1 MKKLTTILFQYKIFP
16 VLMFLVST
24 GLGILV
30 ITQNILIADFLAK
43 IIRHQF
49 QGLWIV
55 LFILLGVL
63 FLRATVQFL
72 NQWLGDTLAFKVK
85 HMLRQRVIYKN
96 NGHPIGEQM
105 TILTENIDG
114 LAPFYKSYL
123 PQVFK
128 SMMVPLIIIIAM
140 FFIHF
145 NTALIMLITAP
156 FIPLFYIIFGLKTRD
171 ESKDQMTYLNQFSQR
186 FLNIAKGLVT
196 LKLFNRTEQTEKHIY
211 DDSTQFR
218 TLTMRILRSAFL
230 SGLMLEFI
238 SMLGIGLVALEATL
252 SLVVFHNIDFKTAA
266 IAIILAPEFYNAIK
280 DLGQAFHTGKQSE
293 GASDVVF
300 EFLEQPNN
308 NNEFLLKYEE
318 NQKPF
323 IQLTDISFRYDNS
336 DRLVLNDL
344 NLEIYNGDQI
354 ALVGPSGAGKSTLTH
369 LIAGVYQPTIGTIS
383 TNQRDLNIGIL
394 SQQPYIF
401 SASIKENI
409 TMFKD
414 IENNT
419 IEEVLDEVGLLD
431 KVQSFTKGIN
441 TIIGEGGEM
450 LSGGQMR
457 RIELCRLL
465 VMKPDLVIFDEPA
478 TGLDIQTEHMIQN
491 VLFQHFKDTTMIVI
505 AHRDNT
511 IRHLQRR
518 LYIEN
523 GRLIAD
529 DRNISVNITEN
540 GRLIADDRNISVN
553 ITENGDDL

>member
-24 GLGILV
+24 GLGIIV

-49 QGLWIV
+49 QSLWIV

-63 FLRATVQFL
+63 LLRATVQFL

-300 EFLEQPNN
+300 EFLEQPNY

-323 IQLTDISFRYDNS
+323 IQLTDISFRYDDS

-344 NLEIYNGDQI
+344 NLEIFKGDQI

-540 GRLIADDRNISVN
+540 G
-553 ITENGDDL
+553 DDL

>member
-63 FLRATVQFL
+63 LLRATVQFL

-114 LAPFYKSYL
+114 LVPFYKSYL

-336 DRLVLNDL
+336 DRLILNDL

-369 LIAGVYQPTIGTIS
+369 LIAGVYRPTIGTIS

-414 IENNT
+414 IENKT
-419 IEEVLDEVGLLD
+419 VEEVLDEVGLLD

-540 GRLIADDRNISVN
+540 G
-553 ITENGDDL
+553 DDL

>member
-24 GLGILV
+24 GLGIIV

-43 IIRHQF
+43 IKRHQF

-63 FLRATVQFL
+63 LLRATVQFL

-300 EFLEQPNN
+300 EFLEQPNY

-323 IQLTDISFRYDNS
+323 IQLTDISFRYDDS

-344 NLEIYNGDQI
+344 NLEIFKGDQI

-540 GRLIADDRNISVN
+540 G
-553 ITENGDDL
+553 DDL

>member
-30 ITQNILIADFLAK
+30 IAQNILIADFLAK

-63 FLRATVQFL
+63 LLRATVQFL

-252 SLVVFHNIDFKTAA
+252 NLVVFHNIDFKTAA

-280 DLGQAFHTGKQSE
+280 DLGQAFHTGRQSE

-323 IQLTDISFRYDNS
+323 IQLTDISFRYDDS

-344 NLEIYNGDQI
+344 NLEIFKGDQI

-383 TNQRDLNIGIL
+383 INQRDLNIGIL

-419 IEEVLDEVGLLD
+419 VEEVLDEVGLLD
-431 KVQSFTKGIN
+431 KVQSFTQGIN

-540 GRLIADDRNISVN
+540 G
-553 ITENGDDL
+553 DDL

>member
-24 GLGILV
+24 GLGIFV
-30 ITQNILIADFLAK
+30 IAQNILIADFLAK

-63 FLRATVQFL
+63 LLRATVQFL

-252 SLVVFHNIDFKTAA
+252 NLVVFHNIDFKTAA

-323 IQLTDISFRYDNS
+323 IQLTDISFRYDDS

-344 NLEIYNGDQI
+344 NLEIFKGDQI

-383 TNQRDLNIGIL
+383 INQRDLNIGIL

-419 IEEVLDEVGLLD
+419 VEEVLDEVGLLD
-431 KVQSFTKGIN
+431 KVQSFTQGIN

-540 GRLIADDRNISVN
+540 G
-553 ITENGDDL
+553 DDL

>member
-1 MKKLTTILFQYKIFP
+1 MKKLTTLLFQYKIFP

-30 ITQNILIADFLAK
+30 ITQNILIADFLDK

-63 FLRATVQFL
+63 LLRATVQFL

-300 EFLEQPNN
+300 EFLEQPNY

-323 IQLTDISFRYDNS
+323 IQLTDISFRYDDS

-344 NLEIYNGDQI
+344 NLEIFKGDQI

-478 TGLDIQTEHMIQN
+478 TGLDIQIEHMIQN

-540 GRLIADDRNISVN
+540 G
-553 ITENGDDL
+553 DDL

>member
-63 FLRATVQFL
+63 LLRATVQFL
-72 NQWLGDTLAFKVK
+72 NQWLGDTLAFKVN

-323 IQLTDISFRYDNS
+323 IQLTDISFRYDDS

-344 NLEIYNGDQI
+344 NLEIFKGDQI

-369 LIAGVYQPTIGTIS
+369 LIAGVYHPTIGTIS

-414 IENNT
+414 IENN
-419 IEEVLDEVGLLD
+419 IVEEVLDEVGLLD

-540 GRLIADDRNISVN
+540 G
-553 ITENGDDL
+553 DDL

>member
-30 ITQNILIADFLAK
+30 ITQNILIADFIAK

-63 FLRATVQFL
+63 LLRATVQFL

-238 SMLGIGLVALEATL
+238 SMLSIGLVALEATL

-300 EFLEQPNN
+300 EFLEQPNY

-323 IQLTDISFRYDNS
+323 IQLTDISFRYDDS

-344 NLEIYNGDQI
+344 NLEIFKGDQI

-540 GRLIADDRNISVN
+540 G
-553 ITENGDDL
+553 DDL

>member
-63 FLRATVQFL
+63 LLRATVQFL

-218 TLTMRILRSAFL
+218 TLITMRILRSAFL

-300 EFLEQPNN
+300 EFLEQPNY

-323 IQLTDISFRYDNS
+323 IQLTDISFRYDDS

-344 NLEIYNGDQI
+344 NLEIFKGDQI

-409 TMFKD
+409 TMFKY

-540 GRLIADDRNISVN
+540 G
-553 ITENGDDL
+553 DDL

>member
-63 FLRATVQFL
+63 LLRATVQFL

-300 EFLEQPNN
+300 EFLEQPNY

-323 IQLTDISFRYDNS
+323 IQLTDISFRYDDS

-344 NLEIYNGDQI
+344 NLEIFKGDQI

-419 IEEVLDEVGLLD
+419 IEEVLDELGLLD

-540 GRLIADDRNISVN
+540 G
-553 ITENGDDL
+553 DDL

>member
-63 FLRATVQFL
+63 LLRATVQFL

-105 TILTENIDG
+105 TILTENING

-140 FFIHF
+140 FFIHI

-318 NQKPF
+318 NQNPF
-323 IQLTDISFRYDNS
+323 IQLTDISFRYDDS

-344 NLEIYNGDQI
+344 NLEIFKGDQI
-354 ALVGPSGAGKSTLTH
+354 ALIGPSGAGKSTLTH

-383 TNQRDLNIGIL
+383 TNKRDLNIGIL

-419 IEEVLDEVGLLD
+419 VEEVLDEVGLLD
-431 KVQSFTKGIN
+431 KVQSFTQGIN

-540 GRLIADDRNISVN
+540 G
-553 ITENGDDL
+553 DDL

>member
-16 VLMFLVST
+16 VLMFMVST

-63 FLRATVQFL
+63 LLRATVQFL

-323 IQLTDISFRYDNS
+323 IQLTDISFRYDDS

-344 NLEIYNGDQI
+344 NLEIFKGDQI

-383 TNQRDLNIGIL
+383 TNKRDLNIGIL

-431 KVQSFTKGIN
+431 KVPSFTQGIN

-540 GRLIADDRNISVN
+540 G
-553 ITENGDDL
+553 DDL

>member
-24 GLGILV
+24 GLGIIV

-63 FLRATVQFL
+63 LLRATVQFL

-300 EFLEQPNN
+300 EFLEQPNY

-323 IQLTDISFRYDNS
+323 IQLTDISFRYDDS
-336 DRLVLNDL
+336 DRLILNDL
-344 NLEIYNGDQI
+344 NLEIFKGDQI

-540 GRLIADDRNISVN
+540 G
-553 ITENGDDL
+553 DDL

>member
-30 ITQNILIADFLAK
+30 IAQNILIADFLAK

-55 LFILLGVL
+55 LFIFLGVL
-63 FLRATVQFL
+63 LLRATVQFL

-252 SLVVFHNIDFKTAA
+252 NLVVFHNIDFKTAA

-323 IQLTDISFRYDNS
+323 IQLTDISFRYDDS

-344 NLEIYNGDQI
+344 NLEIFKGDQI

-383 TNQRDLNIGIL
+383 INQRDLNIGIL

-419 IEEVLDEVGLLD
+419 VEEVLDEVGLLD
-431 KVQSFTKGIN
+431 KVQSFTQGIN

-540 GRLIADDRNISVN
+540 G
-553 ITENGDDL
+553 DDL

>member
-63 FLRATVQFL
+63 LLRATVQFL

-238 SMLGIGLVALEATL
+238 SMLGIGLVALEVTL

-344 NLEIYNGDQI
+344 NLEIFKGDQI

-431 KVQSFTKGIN
+431 KLQSFTKGIN

-540 GRLIADDRNISVN
+540 G
-553 ITENGDDL
+553 DDL

>member
-63 FLRATVQFL
+63 LLRATVQFL

-140 FFIHF
+140 FFIHI

-252 SLVVFHNIDFKTAA
+252 NLVVFHNIDFKTAA

-323 IQLTDISFRYDNS
+323 IQLTDISFRYDDS

-344 NLEIYNGDQI
+344 NLEIFKGDQI

-383 TNQRDLNIGIL
+383 INQRDLNIGIL

-419 IEEVLDEVGLLD
+419 VEEVLDEVGLLD
-431 KVQSFTKGIN
+431 KVQSFTQGIN

-491 VLFQHFKDTTMIVI
+491 VLFQHFKGTTMIVI

-511 IRHLQRR
+511 IRQLQRR

-540 GRLIADDRNISVN
+540 G
-553 ITENGDDL
+553 DDL

>member
-30 ITQNILIADFLAK
+30 IAQNILIADFLAK

-63 FLRATVQFL
+63 LLRATVQFL

-252 SLVVFHNIDFKTAA
+252 NLVVFHNIDFKTAA

-323 IQLTDISFRYDNS
+323 IQLTDISFRYDDS

-344 NLEIYNGDQI
+344 NLEIFKGDQI

-369 LIAGVYQPTIGTIS
+369 LIAGVYQSTIGTIS
-383 TNQRDLNIGIL
+383 INQRDLNIGIL

-419 IEEVLDEVGLLD
+419 VEEVLDEVGLLD
-431 KVQSFTKGIN
+431 KVQSFTQGIN

-540 GRLIADDRNISVN
+540 G
-553 ITENGDDL
+553 DDL

>member
-24 GLGILV
+24 GLGIIV

-43 IIRHQF
+43 IIRHKF

-63 FLRATVQFL
+63 LLRATVQFL

-300 EFLEQPNN
+300 EFLEQPNY

-323 IQLTDISFRYDNS
+323 IQLTDISFRYDDS

-344 NLEIYNGDQI
+344 NLEIFKGDQI

-540 GRLIADDRNISVN
+540 G
-553 ITENGDDL
+553 DDL

>member
-30 ITQNILIADFLAK
+30 IAQNILIADFLAK

-63 FLRATVQFL
+63 LLRATVQFL

-171 ESKDQMTYLNQFSQR
+171 ESKDQMTYLNQFSQH

-252 SLVVFHNIDFKTAA
+252 NLVVFHNIDFKTAA

-323 IQLTDISFRYDNS
+323 IQLTDISFRYDDS

-344 NLEIYNGDQI
+344 NLEIFKGDQI

-383 TNQRDLNIGIL
+383 INQRDLNIGIL

-419 IEEVLDEVGLLD
+419 VEEVLDEVGLLD
-431 KVQSFTKGIN
+431 KVQSFTQGIN

-540 GRLIADDRNISVN
+540 G
-553 ITENGDDL
+553 DDL

>member
-63 FLRATVQFL
+63 LLRATVQFL

-105 TILTENIDG
+105 TIITENIDG

-540 GRLIADDRNISVN
+540 G
-553 ITENGDDL
+553 DDL

>member
-30 ITQNILIADFLAK
+30 IAQNILIADFLAK

-63 FLRATVQFL
+63 LLRATVQFL

-140 FFIHF
+140 FFIYF

-252 SLVVFHNIDFKTAA
+252 NLVVFHNIDFKTAA

-323 IQLTDISFRYDNS
+323 IQLTDISFRYDDS

-344 NLEIYNGDQI
+344 NLEIFKGDQI

-383 TNQRDLNIGIL
+383 INQRDLNIGIL

-419 IEEVLDEVGLLD
+419 VEEVLDEVGLLD
-431 KVQSFTKGIN
+431 KVQSFTQGIN

-465 VMKPDLVIFDEPA
+465 VMKPDLIIFDEPA

-540 GRLIADDRNISVN
+540 G
-553 ITENGDDL
+553 DDL

>member
-1 MKKLTTILFQYKIFP
+1 LTTILFQYKIFP

-63 FLRATVQFL
+63 LLRATVQFL

-105 TILTENIDG
+105 TILTENING

-140 FFIHF
+140 FFIHI

-318 NQKPF
+318 NQNPF
-323 IQLTDISFRYDNS
+323 IQLTDISFRYDDS

-344 NLEIYNGDQI
+344 NLEIFKGDQI

-383 TNQRDLNIGIL
+383 TNKRDLNIGIL

-419 IEEVLDEVGLLD
+419 VEEVLDEVGLLD
-431 KVQSFTKGIN
+431 KVQSFTQGIN

-540 GRLIADDRNISVN
+540 G
-553 ITENGDDL
+553 DDL

>member
-63 FLRATVQFL
+63 LLRATVQFL

-156 FIPLFYIIFGLKTRD
+156 FIPLFYIIFGLKMRD

-540 GRLIADDRNISVN
+540 G
-553 ITENGDDL
+553 DDL

>member
-63 FLRATVQFL
+63 LLRATVQFL

-252 SLVVFHNIDFKTAA
+252 SLVVFHNVDFKTAA

-300 EFLEQPNN
+300 EFLEQPNY

-323 IQLTDISFRYDNS
+323 IQLTDISFRYDDS

-344 NLEIYNGDQI
+344 NLEIFKGDQI

-540 GRLIADDRNISVN
+540 G
-553 ITENGDDL
+553 DDL

>member
-63 FLRATVQFL
+63 LLRATVQFL

-323 IQLTDISFRYDNS
+323 IQLTDISFRYNNS

-369 LIAGVYQPTIGTIS
+369 LIAGVYRPTIGTIS

-414 IENNT
+414 IENKT
-419 IEEVLDEVGLLD
+419 VEEVLDEVGLLD

-491 VLFQHFKDTTMIVI
+491 VLFQHFKDTTMVVI

-540 GRLIADDRNISVN
+540 G
-553 ITENGDDL
+553 DDL

>member
-63 FLRATVQFL
+63 LLRATVQFL

-518 LYIEN
+518 LY
-523 GRLIAD
+523 
-529 DRNISVNITEN
+529 TEN

>member
-16 VLMFLVST
+16 VLMFMVST

-63 FLRATVQFL
+63 LLRATVQFL

-323 IQLTDISFRYDNS
+323 IQLTDISFRYDDS

-344 NLEIYNGDQI
+344 NLEIFKGDQI

-383 TNQRDLNIGIL
+383 TNKRDLNIGIL

-431 KVQSFTKGIN
+431 KVQSFTQGIN

-478 TGLDIQTEHMIQN
+478 TGLDIQTEYMIQN

-540 GRLIADDRNISVN
+540 G
-553 ITENGDDL
+553 DDL

>member
-63 FLRATVQFL
+63 LLRATVQFL

-300 EFLEQPNN
+300 EFLEQPNY

-323 IQLTDISFRYDNS
+323 IQLTDISFRYDDS

-344 NLEIYNGDQI
+344 DLEIFKGDQI

-540 GRLIADDRNISVN
+540 G
-553 ITENGDDL
+553 DDL

>member
-1 MKKLTTILFQYKIFP
+1 MKKLTIILFQYKIFP

-63 FLRATVQFL
+63 LLRATVQFL

-419 IEEVLDEVGLLD
+419 IEEVLDEVGLLG

-540 GRLIADDRNISVN
+540 G
-553 ITENGDDL
+553 DDL

>member
-30 ITQNILIADFLAK
+30 IAQNILIADFLAK

-63 FLRATVQFL
+63 LLRATVQFL

-252 SLVVFHNIDFKTAA
+252 NLVVFHNIDFKTAA

-323 IQLTDISFRYDNS
+323 IQLTDISFRYDDS

-344 NLEIYNGDQI
+344 NLEIFKGDQI

-383 TNQRDLNIGIL
+383 INQRDLNIGIL

-419 IEEVLDEVGLLD
+419 VEEVLDEVGLLD
-431 KVQSFTKGIN
+431 KVRSFTQGIN

-540 GRLIADDRNISVN
+540 G
-553 ITENGDDL
+553 DDL

>member
-63 FLRATVQFL
+63 LLRATVQFL

-211 DDSTQFR
+211 EDSTQFR

-300 EFLEQPNN
+300 EFLEQPNY

-323 IQLTDISFRYDNS
+323 IQLTDISFRYDDS

-344 NLEIYNGDQI
+344 NLEIFKGDQI

-540 GRLIADDRNISVN
+540 G
-553 ITENGDDL
+553 DDL

>member
-24 GLGILV
+24 GLGIIV

-63 FLRATVQFL
+63 LLRATVQFL

-300 EFLEQPNN
+300 EFLEQPNY
-308 NNEFLLKYEE
+308 NNEFLLKYEV

-323 IQLTDISFRYDNS
+323 IQLTDISFRYDDS

-344 NLEIYNGDQI
+344 NLEIFKGDQI

-540 GRLIADDRNISVN
+540 G
-553 ITENGDDL
+553 DDL

>member
-1 MKKLTTILFQYKIFP
+1 MCIRDRLTTILFQYKIFP

-63 FLRATVQFL
+63 LLRATVQFL

-140 FFIHF
+140 FFIHI

-252 SLVVFHNIDFKTAA
+252 NLVVFHNIDFKTAA

-323 IQLTDISFRYDNS
+323 IQLTDISFRYDDS

-344 NLEIYNGDQI
+344 NLEIFKGDQI

-383 TNQRDLNIGIL
+383 INQRDLNIGIL

-419 IEEVLDEVGLLD
+419 VEEVLDEVGLLD
-431 KVQSFTKGIN
+431 KVQSFTQGIN

-491 VLFQHFKDTTMIVI
+491 VLFQHFKGTTMIVI

-540 GRLIADDRNISVN
+540 G
-553 ITENGDDL
+553 DDL

>member
-24 GLGILV
+24 SLGILV

-63 FLRATVQFL
+63 LLRATVQFL

-300 EFLEQPNN
+300 EFLEQPNY

-323 IQLTDISFRYDNS
+323 IQLTDISFRYDDS

-344 NLEIYNGDQI
+344 NLEIFKGDQI

-409 TMFKD
+409 TMFKY

-540 GRLIADDRNISVN
+540 G
-553 ITENGDDL
+553 DDL

>member
-16 VLMFLVST
+16 VLMFMVST

-30 ITQNILIADFLAK
+30 ITQNILIVDFLAK

-63 FLRATVQFL
+63 LLRATVQFL

-323 IQLTDISFRYDNS
+323 IQLTDISFRYDDS

-344 NLEIYNGDQI
+344 NLEIFKGDQI

-383 TNQRDLNIGIL
+383 TNKRDLNIGIL

-431 KVQSFTKGIN
+431 KVQSFTQGIN

-540 GRLIADDRNISVN
+540 G
-553 ITENGDDL
+553 DDL

>member
-63 FLRATVQFL
+63 LLRATVQFL

-300 EFLEQPNN
+300 EFLEQPNY
-308 NNEFLLKYEE
+308 NEFLLKYEE

-323 IQLTDISFRYDNS
+323 IQLTDISFRYDDS

-344 NLEIYNGDQI
+344 NLEIFKGDQI

-540 GRLIADDRNISVN
+540 G
-553 ITENGDDL
+553 DDL

>member
-30 ITQNILIADFLAK
+30 IAQNILIADFLAK

-63 FLRATVQFL
+63 LLRATVQFL

-252 SLVVFHNIDFKTAA
+252 NLVVFHNIDFKTAA

-323 IQLTDISFRYDNS
+323 IQLTDISFRYDDS

-344 NLEIYNGDQI
+344 NLEIFKGDQI

-383 TNQRDLNIGIL
+383 INQRDLNIGIL

-419 IEEVLDEVGLLD
+419 VEEVLDEVGLLD
-431 KVQSFTKGIN
+431 KIQSFTQGIN

-540 GRLIADDRNISVN
+540 G
-553 ITENGDDL
+553 DDL

>member
-63 FLRATVQFL
+63 LLRATVQFL

-230 SGLMLEFI
+230 SGLMLDFI

-300 EFLEQPNN
+300 EFLEQPNY

-323 IQLTDISFRYDNS
+323 IQLTDISFRYDDS

-344 NLEIYNGDQI
+344 NLEIFKGDQI

-540 GRLIADDRNISVN
+540 G
-553 ITENGDDL
+553 DDL

>member
-63 FLRATVQFL
+63 LLRATVQFL

-252 SLVVFHNIDFKTAA
+252 SLVVFHNIDFKAAA

-323 IQLTDISFRYDNS
+323 IQLTDISFRYNNS

-369 LIAGVYQPTIGTIS
+369 LIAGVYRPTIGTIS

-414 IENNT
+414 IENKT
-419 IEEVLDEVGLLD
+419 VEEVLDEVGLLD

-540 GRLIADDRNISVN
+540 G
-553 ITENGDDL
+553 DDL